1 MAAPSRDD
9 SDDGGQPPA
18 KRPRLNTGVVKKR
31 AVFLSDD
38 SLGSELAA
46 GAGAAPGA
54 PHAFS
59 SGVFASRVAFEQYA
73 SESGLE
79 ATGVEQQW
87 GDGRGEVRRSRRGSL
102 GGFQELPSGRVA
114 AWRWSSHATSRGLQA
129 QAEGRDP
136 FAAYERKALAIGT
149 KAKNSRGRAI
159 SPNAIVSEAGHVA
172 FDAASGSFSLEQVSH
187 AQGLSAAG
195 VDWRRSERSPAAVY
209 DHTRRAAAAA
219 GVTPTPSHSHHSEGM
234 ALGFHDE
241 VRQAPLS
248 ASSDLLM
255 MATSIPNQVCKNCG
269 RAFQQGLGAGSYV
282 AGMPGRPFGGQKPGQ
297 TDAPSGGSGAA
308 VFRAEPT
315 IALLPSTT
323 NRAQIGAIFAAQ
335 ARGVMQPGGMAAGP
349 AAAAPLPALMPTPAA
364 GGAGA
369 AGVGPALPAAAA
381 AAPASSGSPSPSLKR
396 PRE

>member
-9 SDDGGQPPA
+9 SGDGGEPPA
-18 KRPRLNTGVVKKR
+18 KRSRLNTGVVKKR

-38 SLGSELAA
+38 SFGSELAA

-54 PHAFS
+54 PHGFS
-59 SGVFASRVAFEQYA
+59 SGVFDSREAFDQYA
-73 SESGLE
+73 SDSGLE

-87 GDGRGEVRRSRRGSL
+87 GDGRGEVHRSRRGSL

-136 FAAYERKALAIGT
+136 FAAYERKALAIGS

-159 SPNAIVSEAGHVA
+159 PPNAIVSEAGHVA

-195 VDWRRSERSPAAVY
+195 VDWRRSDRSPAAAY
-209 DHTRRAAAAA
+209 GHTRRAAAAA
-219 GVTPTPSHSHHSEGM
+219 GVKPTPSHSHHSEGM

-282 AGMPGRPFGGQKPGQ
+282 AGMPGRPFGGQKVGQ
-297 TDAPSGGSGAA
+297 TDAPSSSDGAT

-315 IALLPSTT
+315 IALLPSTP
-323 NRAQIGAIFAAQ
+323 NRTQIGAIFDAQ
-335 ARGVMQPGGMAAGP
+335 ARGVMQPGGMGAGP
-349 AAAAPLPALMPTPAA
+349 AAPALMPPPAA

-369 AGVGPALPAAAA
+369 SGTGPALPAAAAA
-381 AAPASSGSPSPSLKR
+381 AAPASSGSPSPSPSLKR